1 MTTANISDDIVKAV
15 TMSGLDYHLTQTP
28 CSIQFSIRKKF
39 IKRFNEAS
47 ESKHNSFEVEKLLE
61 ETEVLKENLYQVQK
75 EYQFPLVPMGVL
87 VPGSAHTRPSAQPPI
102 DTSGNF
108 PPHMSVES
116 PSKISPNP

>member
-15 TMSGLDYHLTQTP
+15 TTSGLDYHLTQTP

-61 ETEVLKENLYQVQK
+61 ETEALKENLNQAQK
-75 EYQFPLVPMGVL
+75 EYQNLFYMSQTLHNTKLEVEAEL
-87 VPGSAHTRPSAQPPI
+87 Y
-102 DTSGNF
+102 DTKGKLKVFENKAKAGNRDL
-108 PPHMSVES
+108 
-116 PSKISPNP
+116 